1 MLYFAE
7 IHLHYVYSQM
17 LVKDRFFNII
27 WTSVIVHIILLTLL
41 LQKSELLK
49 TKEDNES
56 LHKMIEGMRC
66 IFILTVQSLVTHNLR
81 GLSYTAKYYDWVWT
95 IVDLARINVDDI
107 VVFFVDVLS
116 CLVLSC
122 YLYDLNWS
130 KNLSSHSSTW
140 PKLIT
145 LKWTEQKLVMLVLHN

>member
-95 IVDLARINVDDI
+95 ILLTLLESTLMILWSFLLMLLVWFKLMEKSLVPFFHLAKIN
-107 VVFFVDVLS
+107 
-116 CLVLSC
+116 
-122 YLYDLNWS
+122 
-130 KNLSSHSSTW
+130 NL
-140 PKLIT
+140 KMNR
-145 LKWTEQKLVMLVLHN
+145 TETGNTGVT